1 MKRSKKLDSFTLAEM
16 MVVLALAAILISIAM
31 VVLKL
36 VQREMLGI
44 TKYMNENTEIQQF
57 ERALWYDMNQ
67 GTVEFNP
74 ENAKLMAYTV
84 IDTTVYTFEKEYTIR
99 NNDTLKIFVKDY
111 QGFIDGDTTKGKFID
126 AIALSITKGGQ
137 PRELFIYTHK
147 AASYYMNNQ

>member
-1 MKRSKKLDSFTLAEM
+1 MKRSKKLDAFTLAEM

-126 AIALSITKGGQ
+126 AIALSITKGGK

>member
-44 TKYMNENTEIQQF
+44 TKYMNENTEIQHF

-74 ENAKLMAYTV
+74 ENAKLMAYTA